1 MKKMA
6 DSLSLSTMNSLELFF
21 SLLSS
26 EIIFS
31 TMLMLCT
38 QYSDLVCYVCV
49 PITILYGTVCFEK
62 KVKMSHP
69 AVVERINFFGIY
81 QVRLF
86 SLTYTYV
93 STKLRKDLVMY
104 VQAGKG

>member
-69 AVVERINFFGIY
+69 AVVERINFLGIY
-81 QVRLF
+81 HDLLF
-86 SLTYTYV
+86 ALTHMF
-93 STKLRKDLVMY
+93 LPN
-104 VQAGKG
+104 

>member
-6 DSLSLSTMNSLELFF
+6 DSLSLSMYYEFFRIIF

-86 SLTYTYV
+86 ALTHMFLPNLE
-93 STKLRKDLVMY
+93 KIL
-104 VQAGKG
+104 